1 MRVKLSTGE
10 RVMLAVTAV
19 LLALMGGYF
28 AGTGRLLP
36 AQAAPGESPAGES
49 ASPGAEVS
57 GSPAEETDAPTEET
71 PGDTALVDINTAG
84 LEELMS
90 LPGVG
95 EKRAQAILDYRAEH
109 GPFRY
114 VEDLIRV
121 EGIGEGLLEGILEYA
136 VVGGD
141 SHAENSGGG

>member
-1 MRVKLSTGE
+1 MRVKLSAGE

-36 AQAAPGESPAGES
+36 AQAAPGESPAG
-49 ASPGAEVS
+49 ASPGVEVS
-57 GSPAEETDAPTEET
+57 GSPAEETQPEVT
-71 PGDTALVDINTAG
+71 PENTALVDINTAG
-84 LEELMS
+84 LEELMT

-136 VVGGD
+136 MVGGD

>member
-1 MRVKLSTGE
+1 MSVKLSAGE

-36 AQAAPGESPAGES
+36 ARTAPEESPAGVSAPPAAES
-49 ASPGAEVS
+49 AA
-57 GSPAEETDAPTEET
+57 PAEEPNAPTQDT
-71 PGDTALVDINTAG
+71 PSDIALVDINTAD
-84 LEELMS
+84 LEALMT
-90 LPGVG
+90 LPGIG
-95 EKRAQAILDYRAEH
+95 EKRARAILDYRAEH

-136 VVGGD
+136 VAGGN
-141 SHAENSGGG
+141 SYAENTGGG

>member
-1 MRVKLSTGE
+1 MKLSTGE

-49 ASPGAEVS
+49 ASPGAEIS
-57 GSPAEETDAPTEET
+57 AGPAEETQPEVT
-71 PGDTALVDINTAG
+71 PGETALVDINTAG
-84 LEELMS
+84 LEELMT